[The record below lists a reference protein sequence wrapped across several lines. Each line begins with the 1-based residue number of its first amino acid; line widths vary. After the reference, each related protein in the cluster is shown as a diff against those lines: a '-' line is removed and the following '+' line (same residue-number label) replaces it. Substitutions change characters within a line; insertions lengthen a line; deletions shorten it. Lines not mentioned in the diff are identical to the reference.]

1 MEDTVKFIFKTLI
14 KVPVVI
20 AVCYFFIN
28 VFGFAASYFKVQGLA
43 YSAMQVGLVNNY
55 IPTNE
60 YNTLTNYMDSMESYV
75 LSDIDFTDATQT
87 ATGSGSGNRAGKVQ
101 YGNEITVG
109 IKANYK
115 WIMPLTVPEQT
126 SDGRGVAGTSD
137 RTVMWKS
144 DSELQSALDNA
155 EHDNN
160 IEITYT
166 IPGLQY
172 YPDLE

>member
-14 KVPVVI
+14 KVPVIITVT
-20 AVCYFFIN
+20 YFLIN
-28 VFGFAASYFKVQGLA
+28 VFGFAASYFKIQGLA

-60 YNTLTNYMDSMESYV
+60 YDSLHSYMDSMESYV
-75 LSDIDFTDATQT
+75 LSDIDFTDNTQT
-87 ATGSGSGNRAGKVQ
+87 ATGTGSGNREGKVQ

-126 SDGRGVAGTSD
+126 ADGNGVAGTTD
-137 RTVMWKS
+137 RTAVWKS
-144 DSELQSALDNA
+144 DSELQAALDDA

-160 IEITYT
+160 IEISYT

-172 YPDLE
+172 YPDLN